1 MIYCERILKL
11 FIFSL
16 PTVLDMNMLTTKVPI
31 NFQNPIPK
39 KSGKPT
45 YLESLSKI
53 LISVQPLLN
62 FENKNQNRLSKYV
75 SVQKP

>member
-39 KSGKPT
+39 TMGSLPT
-45 YLESLSKI
+45 
-53 LISVQPLLN
+53 
-62 FENKNQNRLSKYV
+62 
-75 SVQKP
+75 